1 MSADEKKHLLL
12 MFCSRVFVWIQLQY
26 THRGTHSERPLHRR
40 HSIGIIV
47 KELIVVLVT
56 AADAVSA
63 ALACF

>member
-1 MSADEKKHLLL
+1 M
-12 MFCSRVFVWIQLQY
+12 QLQC
-26 THRGTHSERPLHRR
+26 THHGSHYEHTLHRR
-40 HSIGIIV
+40 HGIGINV